1 MDPKQRDVFDGRWT
15 YVLDAALM
23 KTRQERCRAR
33 NGYNV
38 TARGKETDAA
48 RARRVVNEFRVVGL
62 ARPQH
67 VPCADW
73 SIATRHIVL
82 SYLAKKTHLTI

>member
-1 MDPKQRDVFDGRWT
+1 MMSTTDDGLLCWLCW
-15 YVLDAALM
+15 YAAPM

-33 NGYNV
+33 NGYSV

-67 VPCADW
+67 VPRADW
-73 SIATRHIVL
+73 SIAKRGVAT
-82 SYLAKKTHLTI
+82 S